1 MIHQL
6 SVLNQNLYQNK
17 KQGPK
22 TLSLLLYRRPGSNRH
37 VLADTGFWGLI
48 LWYS

>member
-6 SVLNQNLYQNK
+6 SVLKEKYQNLHQIK

-37 VLADTGFWGLI
+37 VIADTGF
-48 LWYS
+48 